1 MIIMAAALAGMLGP
15 VLFVTVI
22 LALTALQYDFML
34 EIGWRPLAD
43 PADAWPSGLAL
54 GPYGLLQDANF
65 VASGLLLALFA
76 TGLHLG
82 VGDRRGLG
90 AGPGLLLLAGTAMA
104 LIGFESDPI
113 RRVGPRSLLPV
124 YRHAAHVDLHHRHA
138 SLASRDQRASQTIQ
152 NLTTGPEASVDHRTG
167 RGVAGYPAA
176 VP

>member
-54 GPYGLLQDANF
+54 GPYGPLQDANF

-76 TGLHLG
+76 TGQTRLG
-82 VGDRRGLG
+82 G
-90 AGPGLLLLAGTAMA
+90 
-104 LIGFESDPI
+104 
-113 RRVGPRSLLPV
+113 RSRP
-124 YRHAAHVDLHHRHA
+124 A
-138 SLASRDQRASQTIQ
+138 SLGRDGDGA
-152 NLTTGPEASVDHRTG
+152 HRLRERSDTESWS
-167 RGVAGYPAA
+167 P
-176 VP
+176 

>member
-54 GPYGLLQDANF
+54 GPYGPLQDANF

-104 LIGFESDPI
+104 LMGFESDPR

-124 YRHAAHVDLHHRHA
+124 YRHRHA
-138 SLASRDQRASQTIQ
+138 PLASRDQRASQTIQ
-152 NLTTGPEASVDHRTG
+152 NLTTGPEASVDRRTG